1 MWRSGRLCR
10 GQGDCWKVMN
20 TVGWSGRLLG
30 GQGDCVEVTEAVKRS
45 ERL

>member
-1 MWRSGRLCR
+1 
-10 GQGDCWKVMN
+10 MN